1 MRGALPAVAAVLLA
15 LFATPAVADVGAGP
29 WDGTN
34 PFACTLQNSASLT
47 DPNADPFCVE
57 YDHSGSSLAD
67 AESQLTSLL
76 TDGPGQLAAAT
87 DKCATYRVDRFSGP
101 LYELDSAIFFNKATG
116 QGATALTS
124 VTINGLP
131 APPSAIPGLPGTL
144 GGVVAVPV
152 VQACTTQGQGGA
164 GGGTT
169 TGGENFLAGLGGST
183 PGTTQPRPG
192 NACKNLSGNANNGIG
207 RAKLGLKRR
216 AIAHRLGKPTR
227 RAHGFY
233 HYCLRRGGDL
243 AVHFGKGSKADV
255 VMDSGKSFHAG
266 KVKIGSRLTRV
277 RSALKHELVLGHRK
291 RDWVLGVTH
300 KHWLLLVGLSKNRV
314 VYIAAVSRKLSFKK
328 LATVLTNAGR

>member
-1 MRGALPAVAAVLLA
+1 MRGALPAVAVFLIAV
-15 LFATPAVADVGAGP
+15 FATPAVADVGAGP

-34 PFACTLQNSASLT
+34 PFACTLQNSAALT
-47 DPNADPFCVE
+47 NPNADPFCVE
-57 YDHSGSSLAD
+57 YDHPGSSLAD

-76 TDGPGQLAAAT
+76 TDGPGQLAAAVN
-87 DKCATYRVDRFSGP
+87 KCAAYRTDHFTGS
-101 LYELDSAIFFNKATG
+101 LYEIDSAIFVNKSTG
-116 QGATALTS
+116 QGGTALTK

-131 APPSAIPGLPGTL
+131 APPSSIPGLPSNL
-144 GGVVAVPV
+144 GGVVGVPV
-152 VQACTTQGQGGA
+152 VQGCGTQGQT
-164 GGGTT
+164 GTGT
-169 TGGENFLAGLGGST
+169 GTGTGGNFLPGISGLNPS
-183 PGTTQPRPG
+183 PAKPRPG
-192 NACKNLSGNANNGIG
+192 NACKNLSGNTNNGIG

-243 AVHFGKGSKADV
+243 AVHFGKGSKTDV

-328 LATVLTNAGR
+328 LAAILTNASR